1 MSKSLLDLMSTEDKE
16 KAIARGRKRLEK
28 AKGSAISPEM
38 YVIAEFGY
46 YFGFEG
52 ILAIKRGYIEYTDA
66 KGSVVKEPFTLD
78 EVLAL
83 LEAAKKV
90 WYSKVIDSAHGT
102 MVASASKY
110 AKQPGEAFKG
120 GMQPY
125 IDKADLNGGEPKPK
139 PGTPRNR

>member
-1 MSKSLLDLMSTEDKE
+1 MASKNLLDLMSPEDKA
-16 KAIARGRKRLEK
+16 KAIARGKKRMER
-28 AKGSAISPEM
+28 AKGSSISPEM
-38 YVIAEFGY
+38 YVVAEFGY

-52 ILAIKRGYIEYTDA
+52 IMAIKRGYIEYPDLTT
-66 KGSVVKEPFTLD
+66 GEVVREPFTLE

-110 AKQPGEAFKG
+110 AKSPGEAFKS
-120 GMQPY
+120 GMETF
-125 IDKADLNGGEPKPK
+125 ITKADLTPEPRKK
-139 PGTPRNR
+139 

>member
-1 MSKSLLDLMSTEDKE
+1 MSKNLLDLMSPEDKE
-16 KAIARGRKRLEK
+16 KAIARGRKRLDK
-28 AKGSAISPEM
+28 AKGSSISPEM

-52 ILAIKRGYIEYTDA
+52 ILAIKRGYIDVV
-66 KGSVVKEPFTLD
+66 GSDGKVVHEPFTLD

-102 MVASASKY
+102 MVASASKF
-110 AKQPGEAFKG
+110 AKQPGESFKG
-120 GMQPY
+120 GMKPF
-125 IDKADLNGGEPKPK
+125 IDRADLNGGTPQPTPGKPRK
-139 PGTPRNR
+139 R

>member
-1 MSKSLLDLMSTEDKE
+1 MSKSLLDLMSPEDKE
-16 KAIARGRKRLEK
+16 KALARGRKRLER
-28 AKGSAISPEM
+28 AKGSSISPEM

-66 KGSVVKEPFTLD
+66 QGKIIKEPFTLE

-90 WYSKVIDSAHGT
+90 WYSKVIDTAHGA
-102 MVASASKY
+102 MVASSSKF
-110 AKQPGEAFKG
+110 AKQPGESFKS
-120 GMQPY
+120 GMQPF
-125 IDKADLNGGEPKPK
+125 IDRADLNGGKPTK
-139 PGTPRNR
+139 